1 MALQLN
7 FIVIT
12 IIKVIKLIIKLF
24 INFKVLA
31 INFVLAQHLIMVVD
45 LISFEY
51 GNWKFVKQG

>member
-1 MALQLN
+1 LALQLN
-7 FIVIT
+7 FIAIT
-12 IIKVIKLIIKLF
+12 IIKVIKSIIKLF